1 MGQNAEWTQLIL
13 SMKST
18 RRVIFRAQ
26 IDLGNPPDHL
36 YDRARDDSGDDG
48 EEHL

>member
-1 MGQNAEWTQLIL
+1 MGQNAERMRLIL
-13 SMKST
+13 AIKST
-18 RRVIFRAQ
+18 RRVILRAQ

-36 YDRARDDSGDDG
+36 YDRTRHGSGDDG